1 MLEKTKAVLT
11 NDIYVLILLSFL
23 MTSCGTPK
31 LLKEHLKADNIACLI
46 NDYHEL
52 KPKYKSKIAQYVFN
66 QHDFSKDSYGMLIQY
81 RDKSNDILLIE
92 SFDSVV
98 SKREDQILE
107 HLDKCGDVNSVA
119 DYYKSHTDEQ
129 AFLSPVVSATL
140 TQNIED
146 YDYLDVRSM
155 YRAFMGTNICDS
167 IFPYYQQKREL
178 ALPAAKAIVK
188 NYCKNEM
195 KLLEVYRKD
204 GRNKI
209 PEIANQTY
217 GVVIDQLLE
226 KDFPEGRYNLTALYE
241 RIMDENNPAPKI
253 QTHINQLTQDLRNDM
268 NECRENLVVQLTAYS
283 DGEAWRVP
291 NLSVNVKKIPVKCP
305 IEDMMTISSIQ
316 NRQSTS
322 STLLSLAS
330 FIPGVIGL
338 FATAADIYNSYKD
351 SKETANELTPYI
363 KNMAIT
369 INKNLKSTCNKE
381 YDTAMKSLK
390 KNIERSQNQL
400 NKYIDEK
407 Y

>member
-1 MLEKTKAVLT
+1 MLEKTKTALKD
-11 NDIYVLILLSFL
+11 DIPLLILLSYF
-23 MTSCGTPK
+23 MVSCGTPK
-31 LLKEHLKADNIACLI
+31 LLKEHLEADNIACLI

-52 KPKYKSKIAQYVFN
+52 KPKYKSKISQYIFS

-81 RDKSNDILLIE
+81 RDKSNDILLIG

-107 HLDKCGDVNSVA
+107 HLDNCGDVNSVA
-119 DYYKSHTDEQ
+119 DYYKSHSDEQ
-129 AFLSPVVSATL
+129 AFLSPVVSAAL

-167 IFPYYQQKREL
+167 IFPYYQEKRGL
-178 ALPAAKAIVK
+178 ALPVAKAIVQE
-188 NYCKNEM
+188 YCKNEL

-204 GRNKI
+204 GRKEI
-209 PEIANQTY
+209 PEIANQAY
-217 GVVIDQLLE
+217 GVVVDQLLE
-226 KDFPEGRYNLTALYE
+226 NDFPEGRSNLTTLYG
-241 RIMDENNPAPKI
+241 RIMEENNPAPKI

-268 NECRENLVVQLTAYS
+268 NECRENLVLQLIGYS
-283 DGEAWRVP
+283 DRGAWRVP
-291 NLSVNVKKIPVKCP
+291 DLTVNVKKLSVKCP
-305 IEDMMTISSIQ
+305 IEDMITISSIQ
-316 NRQSTS
+316 NRPSTS

-338 FATAADIYNSYKD
+338 FATAADIYKSYQD
-351 SKETANELTPYI
+351 SKEMANELTPYI

-390 KNIERSQNQL
+390 KNIDRSQNKL
-400 NKYIDEK
+400 NNYIDEK